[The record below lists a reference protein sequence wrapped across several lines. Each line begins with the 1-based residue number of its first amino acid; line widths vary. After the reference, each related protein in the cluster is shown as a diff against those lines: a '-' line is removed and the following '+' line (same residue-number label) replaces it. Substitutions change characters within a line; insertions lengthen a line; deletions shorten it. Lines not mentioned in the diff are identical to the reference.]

1 VKHRA
6 GLLVLPGIAVAAA
19 ALLPAAAHAAT
30 TFTVSVSPGG
40 AWSGTSAGSGST
52 VGIRD
57 AVSNQ
62 VTLCAGLAVRGS
74 FKSGAHLSGTGIGA
88 LTSIAFTGCKVEG
101 VAVTVT
107 VHTSAAN
114 PAPINLTGE
123 FPAHSATFTGQ
134 ATNVSLTLDDANG
147 CHAEVGAKSLSGG
160 GPGFTGIAYRSTDAR
175 LSFAAGGKGLFVQSA
190 TPQCGTGTAG
200 LDVKQ
205 FDRIDLGGFGDSI
218 LDSSVIIS
226 PPQTVSTP

>member
-1 VKHRA
+1 MKHRT
-6 GLLVLPGIAVAAA
+6 GLLAAPALAVAAA
-19 ALLPAAAHAAT
+19 AILAAPAQAAT
-30 TFTVSVSPGG
+30 TFTVSPGG
-40 AWSGTSAGSGST
+40 AWSGTQAADST

-62 VTLCAGLAVRGS
+62 VILCSGLSVAGS
-74 FKSGAHLSGTGIGA
+74 FKSGSGLSGTNIGA
-88 LTSIAFTGCKVEG
+88 LTSIAFTGCKAEG
-101 VAVTVT
+101 VAVTIT
-107 VHTSAAN
+107 VHTSPAN
-114 PAPINLTGE
+114 PAPISLTGVSPSD
-123 FPAHSATFTGQ
+123 PAVVTGQ

-147 CHAEVGAKSLSGG
+147 CHAVVGAKALSGG

-190 TPQCGTGTAG
+190 TPQCDTGTAG

-218 LDSSVIIS
+218 ADSSAIIS
-226 PPQTVSTP
+226 PAQTISSP